1 MKWQN
6 MKNQTKVRLFFHLV
20 SIAIFASF
28 SSLVFAYNNYIS
40 VRLPKGVTV
49 ELPKNWVVL
58 SNNQR
63 ITLDSWVQA
72 KAEVRGISNNSSE
85 LAFAANYYDERNI
98 TAGIFNIRY
107 YPNLDINQS
116 DAKAAGATD
125 IKELD
130 TTIRQNIIPG
140 IEAAGGRVLAWL
152 GTTKLSINGS
162 TTFIT
167 EYRRSSPHGDIFR
180 ARLVRFF
187 NGNKSFTITISYRED
202 QEFFLRPICDKIISS
217 IKLL

>member
-1 MKWQN
+1 
-6 MKNQTKVRLFFHLV
+6 MKNQTKIHLFFHL
-20 SIAIFASF
+20 ILITIFASF
-28 SSLVFAYNNYIS
+28 SSIVFAYGNYIS
-40 VRLPKGVTV
+40 VRLPNGVTV
-49 ELPKNWVVL
+49 ELPKNWIVL
-58 SNNQR
+58 SNNQK

-72 KAEVRGISNNSSE
+72 KTEGRGIFNNSSE

-107 YPNLDINQS
+107 YPNLDISQS
-116 DAKAAGATD
+116 DAKAAGAKD

-162 TTFIT
+162 TAFIT
-167 EYRRSSPHGDIFR
+167 EYRRSSPRGEIFR
-180 ARLVRFF
+180 TRLVRFF
-187 NGNKSFTITISYRED
+187 NENKSFTITISYRED
-202 QEFFLRPICDKIISS
+202 QEFFLRAICDKIISS
-217 IKLL
+217 IKIL